1 MKLLLEK
8 EKKRNNLSGR
18 LLKSLLTLFI
28 LVFVTAGY
36 FAYNQTAVYA
46 ADITAPTFDKAEATS
61 KQLVYLT
68 FSEPVKDPIPN
79 GGTISINSG
88 LVVSQVY
95 LTGDARIVRLTVS
108 TQVYGNKYPTPNS
121 YTVTVTN
128 IKDLLNNN
136 LASASQSFDA
146 FTPHGKYAP
155 ATIASGNSTRMCGQC
170 HTAHGSVGNQLLNR
184 ITLTK
189 VCFVCHG
196 TGGISIYIVDSEF
209 NLRGGTPSVS
219 LHKALDYQNPGADI
233 LYCTDCH
240 NPHGDRRS
248 GNEIYPKLLKA
259 ANVAGT
265 VYYQG
270 NGFCLACH
278 GVNGKA
284 FKTGTTMS
292 SVYASST
299 YYDVT
304 GGDHTNA
311 NAAHYD
317 TAIDAGAMLPPSGT
331 QITCVKCHE
340 RHGSK
345 FTGLIDNTLSNR
357 EEALCFKSG
366 CHGTTN
372 PVKNIYDK
380 FYGAGLTSRHRI
392 EDNVRGKVEC
402 SSCHGPHT
410 VRSTFSNKIS
420 NPDNT
425 KQLSSNGNA
434 FCLKC
439 HDNSPPVKT
448 TNATTIVPYSVYFN
462 NSWITSN
469 SPGWD
474 KSLFVN
480 SGHGTSGFSVA
491 ACSGCHTWHG
501 SKNLNLIRDDAG
513 TGWQYGVDHTWAQ
526 FPSMDGCLGLCHR
539 NDVSGVADTNIYTP
553 FSQAYKHPTFSVNGV
568 HVNTEKW
575 ADKNVTRHAECMDCH
590 DVHTA
595 KAGAGQTDILGRVSG
610 AKGNPWSSGW
620 GNYGTGTT
628 MVGVFLSPTMTDPA
642 QAYLCFKC
650 HSKYAYTPGADD
662 RAPFDNPSNNTG
674 TAFKQ
679 TDVAREFNPNVK
691 AKHIVI
697 PGQSYSNIPGGYGSF
712 TGSWTTGFLS
722 LTSTSVLKCT
732 DCHGPGSGANGPHG
746 STNKFILVAPW
757 NPGPTGTRT
766 GAAGTKATTGNHLC
780 FKCHDFDFYTNA
792 TNQPGQPSSFRNN
805 GSDNWHQ
812 AKGEHQ
818 LGCGSC
824 HGGLPHGWKYTNTTA
839 GEWGSVGAHGIPLW
853 GSGEPA
859 PYGTGSI
866 IGTQPTKGAPW
877 DEHSS
882 TSCNSLT
889 LACP

>member
-8 EKKRNNLSGR
+8 GKKRNNLSGR

-46 ADITAPTFDKAEATS
+46 ADTTAPTFDKAEATS

-170 HTAHGSVGNQLLNR
+170 HVAHGSVGNQLLNR

-219 LHKALDYQNPGADI
+219 LHKALDNQNPGADI

-462 NSWITSN
+462 NIGFTSN
-469 SPGWD
+469 APGWD
-474 KSLFVN
+474 KSLFAN

-491 ACSGCHTWHG
+491 ACNGCHTWHG

-568 HVNTEKW
+568 HENTEKW

-595 KAGAGQTDILGRVSG
+595 KAGPGQTDILGRVYG
-610 AKGNPWSSGW
+610 ATFNWSSVTW
-620 GNYGTGTT
+620 STWTSATPTGIFLDQTT
-628 MVGVFLSPTMTDPA
+628 YNS

-650 HSKYAYTPGADD
+650 HSKFAYNPAASANGEANV
-662 RAPFDNPSNNTG
+662 RAPFTTPSDATIY
-674 TAFKQ
+674 Q
-679 TDVAREFNPNVK
+679 TDVAREFNPGNK
-691 AKHIVI
+691 SKHIVL
-697 PGQSYSNIPGGYGSF
+697 PGFDDTSTAINIPAGYGN
-712 TGSWTTGFLS
+712 FLGYDGVQRS
-722 LTSTSVLKCT
+722 RNTVLKCT
-732 DCHGPGSGANGPHG
+732 DCHGPGSGAQGPHG
-746 STNKFILVAPW
+746 SANKFILVAKW
-757 NPGPTGTRT
+757 NPVDPDGAGPELQTGVTGT
-766 GAAGTKATTGNHLC
+766 GTHLC
-780 FKCHDFDFYTNA
+780 FKCHDYNFYSSNTA
-792 TNQPGQPSSFRNN
+792 TSQFKSSAYANEHGRNN
-805 GSDNWHQ
+805 HR
-812 AKGEHQ
+812 
-818 LGCGSC
+818 LTGCARC
-824 HGGLPHGWKYTNTTA
+824 HGGLPHGWWRVNA
-839 GEWGSVGAHGIPLW
+839 SGHGWPLYDT
-853 GSGEPA
+853 PDPV
-859 PYGTGSI
+859 PYGTGATI
-866 IGTQPTKGAPW
+866 PGTING
-877 DEHSS
+877 SS
-882 TSCNSLT
+882 TQGGGVNYTNSGTCGGHFSC
-889 LACP
+889 